1 MTDDF
6 HESDTLNRD
15 KVRRRKQKGYQAG
28 YRRRL
33 KCGRVPDRG
42 DMAAACLRRVLA
54 AWANRPDAGQDLRQA
69 VLDDLTGRFSRE
81 QAERVLDA
89 MIHRTRKTRQQRRA

>member
-1 MTDDF
+1 MTDF
-6 HESDTLNRD
+6 HESDQLNRN
-15 KVRRRKQKGYQAG
+15 KLRQHKQKGYQAG
-28 YRRRL
+28 YRKRL
-33 KCGRVPDRG
+33 KHKHVPDRE
-42 DMAAACLRRVLA
+42 DVAAACLRRVLA

>member
-1 MTDDF
+1 MTDFYETDQ
-6 HESDTLNRD
+6 LGCD
-15 KVRRRKQKGYQAG
+15 KVRRRKQNGYQAK
-28 YRRRL
+28 YRDCL
-33 KCGRVPDRG
+33 KSGRVPDRE
-42 DMAAACLRRVLA
+42 DVAAACLRRVLA

-89 MIHRTRKTRQQRRA
+89 MIHRTRKTRQQRHA